1 MKKSSISIII
11 LAAAA
16 ALTLSCAKEAAP
28 EQTPEAA
35 KSEVSGGH
43 TFTATMGQDTKV
55 NIADDG
61 ACTWKAGDYILVFN
75 GYGALEG
82 STEHENVGYDTS
94 ADNKYQFNGK
104 AFGWGAATIT
114 YDGEIVAESIK
125 VTDDMISAD
134 GKSLTFTTQVA
145 EPTSDHY
152 STNWYFIAMSDWSM
166 YAYAFFRNDGSV
178 NWYAI
183 QLYRIQSQTVLT
195 SSERSILCWGECP
208 VGKESF
214 TLYHHDSQ
222 LRFTCSSTDYDQVT
236 FEANGDA
243 SASNCINPNR
253 KIYPKRVASYGAS
266 TWSSTYQSYY
276 EYDRSTDKYSD
287 GTNQCDKMYVTL
299 SGNADDVYYV
309 PVPADYTWANGIT
322 ITLLKDGTAVKT
334 LTINKSITTTHGQI
348 INFGDLA
355 SVTPA
360 KTYTSYY
367 EMWEDGK
374 AITIGDTK
382 FDPADYSDWT
392 VKHITADA
400 TKTDVFV
407 NNSTSVICF
416 ISPDA
421 KVTWDAIA
429 YPATGSFVFIG
440 DEIGTR
446 SNMVFTNRFVPKG
459 GVSLVAFKNLNVST
473 TSASDASVRNYN
485 GFVQAADGAVTTAIV
500 DDCQVDLTLTYGNG
514 SFLSGSN
521 GGWQNIVIMDSD
533 FIFPG
538 YKDSG
543 IFTNQNGAL
552 IAVNRGDSVSGGRIV
567 FTNNLC
573 YTSDGKSPY
582 YFNSSNTQLK
592 LGCGVFLGS
601 ANSTFH
607 SIDVENNTFIG
618 AFYEISLFKTLTD
631 NQLVDTDGSL
641 TIENNLCYAPGDDTE
656 NSYTS
661 LGFTSYFKIVQL
673 TSAFTV
679 PTTVSSTD
687 RTTNWGWASLNPGRF
702 QTYGDRGAKTFS
714 ADPFDTSDGATYEPS
729 TGTFVLSATAKSAAG
744 SVGASR

>member
-1 MKKSSISIII
+1 MKKNISSIVM

-16 ALTLSCAKEAAP
+16 LLTLSCTKEAAP
-28 EQTPEAA
+28 ERTDEEPAVTA
-35 KSEVSGGH
+35 GH
-43 TFTATMGQDTKV
+43 TFTASLGRDTKV

-61 ACTWKAGDYILVFN
+61 TCTWKAGDYILVFN
-75 GYGALEG
+75 GYGAVN
-82 STEHENVGYDTS
+82 SNNVGYDTS
-94 ADNKYQFNGK
+94 ADNKYQFNGR
-104 AFGWGAATIT
+104 AFGWGPATIT

-125 VTDDMISAD
+125 VTDSMISAD
-134 GKSLTFTTQVA
+134 GKTLTFTTQVA
-145 EPTSDHY
+145 EPTSEHY
-152 STNWYFIAMSDWSM
+152 STNWYFVAISDWDM
-166 YAYAFFRNDGSV
+166 YSYAFFRSDGNN
-178 NWYAI
+178 NWYCVNLI
-183 QLYRIQSQTVLT
+183 RIQSQTALT
-195 SSERSILCWGECP
+195 SSKRSILCWGQCA
-208 VGKESF
+208 VGEESF

-236 FEANGDA
+236 FAANGDA
-243 SASNCINPNR
+243 SGSNCINPNR
-253 KIYPKRVASYGAS
+253 TIWVKRVVDYTASEWVSNYK
-266 TWSSTYQSYY
+266 SYY
-276 EYDRSTDKYSD
+276 EYNRSANTYSD

-299 SGNADDVYYV
+299 SGNTSDVYYV
-309 PVPADYTWANGIT
+309 PVPADYTWGNGIT
-322 ITLLKDGTAVKT
+322 ITLLKDGSAVKT

-382 FDPADYSDWT
+382 FDPADYSGWT

-400 TKTDVFV
+400 TQTDVYAY
-407 NNSTSVICF
+407 NSNVICF

-429 YPATGSFVFIG
+429 YPSTGSYVFIG

-446 SNMVFTNRFVPKG
+446 SNMVFTQRFVPKG

-473 TSASDASVRNYN
+473 TSSSDDNVRSYT
-485 GFVQAADGAVTTAIV
+485 GYVQAADGTVTTAIV
-500 DDCQVDLTLTYGNG
+500 DDCQVDLTLSHGNG
-514 SFLSGSN
+514 SLLSSSN
-521 GGWQNIVIMDSD
+521 GGWQNIVIMNSD

-538 YKDSG
+538 YKDSS
-543 IFTNQNGAL
+543 IFTNSNGTL

-573 YTSDGKSPY
+573 YSSDGKSPY
-582 YFNSSNTQLK
+582 YFNSSNTQTK

-601 ANSTFH
+601 PNSTFH

-618 AFYEISLFKTLTD
+618 AFYEMGLFKTTTD

-641 TIENNLCYAPGDDTE
+641 TIENNLCYVPGDDAD
-656 NSYTS
+656 NNYTS
-661 LGFTSYFKIVQL
+661 LGFTSYLKIVQL
-673 TSAFTV
+673 TSKFTV
-679 PTTVSSTD
+679 PATVSSND
-687 RTTNWGWASLNPGRF
+687 RTTNWGWATLNTNRL
-702 QTYGDRGAKTFS
+702 QTYGDRSAKIFS
-714 ADPFDTSDGATYEPS
+714 ADPFDTSDGATYSPS
-729 TGTFVLSATAKSAAG
+729 TGTFVLSNTAKSAAG